1 MRYKL
6 QDPLPWFAS
15 SKVNRSL
22 WKTECRLCFLPS
34 ICTPI
39 LYESIQPSISIPLR
53 PSSQLETTA
62 ARSSMTCSL
71 LAFSSNLLHFSGS
84 IYKNEAI
91 MWSCERDLWK
101 EWRRVVWIWVRWDEI
116 SRYGVK
122 KSLVWNLSTLLKLHS
137 WIKNLYIFVSNSRK

>member
-6 QDPLPWFAS
+6 QDPLPWVAS
-15 SKVNRSL
+15 PIVNRSL
-22 WKTECRLCFLPS
+22 WRTECRLCFPPS
-34 ICTPI
+34 IFISI
-39 LYESIQPSISIPLR
+39 LYKSIQQSVSIPLR

-91 MWSCERDLWK
+91 MWSCERDFWIK
-101 EWRRVVWIWVRWDEI
+101 YWWVVCNLEMLDEI
-116 SRYGVK
+116 PKYAVTRGLTWKCVK
-122 KSLVWNLSTLLKLHS
+122 NAETTLSNGGDVHS
-137 WIKNLYIFVSNSRK
+137 I